1 MLAIYPVIV
10 ILLCDIAVI
19 YASILWFEAG
29 GERAFNP
36 IRAWQPLLTRM
47 AVYCVFAYFIVN
59 GGDET
64 GLVSTC
70 GWYAVLIAAVCHA
83 FYAILQ
89 TLHLKNPTWLAGTD
103 GKVGIP
109 NWISIMRIALS
120 LLVPHLYAAQ
130 PLGEVS
136 CTIGTIV
143 LVVAMLSDA
152 IDGFFARKLHAFTK
166 AGKALDPL
174 GDKVVFYPVFVAFLI
189 ATNGTAYLTSSEFRT
204 IFYVSFGIMLLRD
217 LLNIIWFSIYYKKLP
232 EGIGACLVD
241 KIRMVAICVLLGL
254 IAIMLTFPQYK
265 FDLAVIGL
273 ADLVAIAILSIIS
286 VIVNYG
292 RVEYLFD
299 KNS

>member
-1 MLAIYPVIV
+1 MLAIYPIIV
-10 ILLCDIAVI
+10 ILLGDIAVI
-19 YASILWFEAG
+19 YTSILWFEGG

-59 GGDET
+59 GGDES
-64 GLVSTC
+64 GIVSAC
-70 GWYAVLIAAVCHA
+70 GWYAVMIASVCHA

-89 TLHLKNPTWLAGTD
+89 TLHLRNPTWLAGTD
-103 GKVGIP
+103 GNVGLP
-109 NWISIMRIALS
+109 NWISITRIALS

-130 PLGEVS
+130 PFGEVS
-136 CTIGTIV
+136 CTIGTII

-152 IDGFFARKLHAFTK
+152 VDGFFARRLHAFTK

-189 ATNGTAYLTSSEFRT
+189 ASDGTAFLTSSEFRT
-204 IFYVSFGIMLLRD
+204 IFYVAFGFMLGRD

-232 EGIGACLVD
+232 EGIGACMVD
-241 KIRMVAICVLLGL
+241 KIRMVAICILLGL
-254 IAIMLTFPQYK
+254 IAIMLTFPKYR

-273 ADLVAIAILSIIS
+273 ADAVAIAILSVVS
-286 VIVNYG
+286 LIVNYG
-292 RVEYLFD
+292 RVKYLF
-299 KNS
+299 KENS

>member
-1 MLAIYPVIV
+1 MFDVYPVII

-19 YASILWFEAG
+19 YASILWFEHG
-29 GERAFNP
+29 GPRAYNP
-36 IRAWQPLLTRM
+36 IRVWPPYLTRM
-47 AVYCVFAYFIVN
+47 AAYYNIVYFIVN
-59 GGDET
+59 GGDEN
-64 GLVSTC
+64 GIISTC
-70 GWYAVLIAAVCHA
+70 CWYAILIASVCHA

-89 TLHLKNPTWLAGTD
+89 TLDLKNPTWLAGTD
-103 GKVGIP
+103 GKTGIP
-109 NWISIMRIALS
+109 NWISIIRIALS

-130 PLGEVS
+130 PFGEAS

-143 LVVAMLSDA
+143 LVVAMLTDA
-152 IDGFFARKLHAFTK
+152 VDGFFARRLHAFTK

-174 GDKVVFYPVFVAFLI
+174 GDKVIFYPVFVAFLI
-189 ATNGTAYLTSSEFRT
+189 ASNGTAFLTSSEYRI
-204 IFYVSFGIMLLRD
+204 IFYVAFGIMLARD
-217 LLNIIWFSIYYKKLP
+217 LLNIIWFAIYYKKLP

-265 FDLAVIGL
+265 FDLAVISL
-273 ADLVAIAILSIIS
+273 ADLIAIAMLSIIS

-292 RVEYLFD
+292 RVEYLF